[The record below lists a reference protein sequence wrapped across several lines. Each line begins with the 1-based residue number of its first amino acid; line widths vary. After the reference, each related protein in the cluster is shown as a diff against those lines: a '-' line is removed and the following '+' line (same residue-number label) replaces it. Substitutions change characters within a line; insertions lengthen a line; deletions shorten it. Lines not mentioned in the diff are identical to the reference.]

1 METNF
6 EKVNVFVKE
15 NQDKIKTPMF
25 VASAIVF
32 IAFILF
38 WGINDNGYFSG
49 IVLLSGI
56 LGDSD
61 FYNMSYGGDGGGFL
75 YFIYIL
81 LIPLSSG
88 YLMYSSWF
96 ATTKFVL
103 LAKILLL
110 FSIAP
115 LAIAGLVNPFRLF
128 GLFISALCVLYIFL
142 PKNGDKIIAKIGE
155 FIKKLQSN
163 QSN

>member
-1 METNF
+1 MEKNF
-6 EKVNVFVKE
+6 EKVNAFVKA

-32 IAFILF
+32 LAFILL
-38 WGINDNGYFSG
+38 WGISENGYFSG
-49 IVLLSGI
+49 IVLLSSI
-56 LGDSD
+56 ISDSD
-61 FYNMSYGGDGGGFL
+61 FYNMSYGGEGGGFL

-88 YLMYSSWF
+88 YLMYSSWIE
-96 ATTKFVL
+96 TKRFVL
-103 LAKILLL
+103 LAKLLLL

-115 LAIAGLVNPFRLF
+115 LAIAGLVNPLSLF

-142 PKNGDKIIAKIGE
+142 PKIGNKIIEKAQE
-155 FIKKLQSN
+155 LIKEQKN
-163 QSN
+163 KTAN

>member
-25 VASAIVF
+25 VASAIVLL
-32 IAFILF
+32 AFILL
-38 WGINDNGYFSG
+38 WGISENGYFSG
-49 IVLLSGI
+49 IILLSSI
-56 LGDSD
+56 ISDSD
-61 FYNMSYGGDGGGFL
+61 FYNMSYGGEGGGFL

-88 YLMYSSWF
+88 YLMYSSWIG
-96 ATTKFVL
+96 TTRFVL

-115 LAIAGLVNPFRLF
+115 LAIAGIISPFRLF
-128 GLFISALCVLYIFL
+128 GLFISALCVLYIFF
-142 PKNGDKIIAKIGE
+142 PKLGNQIIEKVKE
-155 FIKKLQSN
+155 FVKVQKN
-163 QSN
+163 KTAN